1 MEENKITCKLECSS
15 VLYCRLYTLL
25 HLGTSTAR
33 TRSPTC
39 RHAFSHHKYSHF
51 ILKEKNTHFP
61 RLWQRN
67 DICHS
72 KEEKPKTT
80 NHQKNP
86 TSSVFLQFKL
96 TCHCLKSNVFKM
108 YATVRWELDIN
119 GKERSEKN
127 FTSAQRWTT
136 ESINTVHQNTLGYL
150 RAFLFH
156 AQEKHLYF
164 LQCIYDINKKSP
176 VVFFFSP
183 LFFLFGGTKIIQ
195 WKYWHPPPKKWKQK
209 KNTPTSWVHLF
220 SGCSFRVHSDRLTLV

>member
-156 AQEKHLYF
+156 AQEKHLYS

-176 VVFFFSP
+176 VVFFFFPFILSFWRNKNNP
-183 LFFLFGGTKIIQ
+183 VEILTSSTKEMETEKKYSYFLSAPFLWLLFQGTF
-195 WKYWHPPPKKWKQK
+195 W
-209 KNTPTSWVHLF
+209 
-220 SGCSFRVHSDRLTLV
+220 